1 MNLVQQ
7 ANFLEDVPKDQLVS
21 MSQDPNAQFP
31 PFLVL
36 SEIQRRT
43 TNEKNY
49 QAMVNQPTTTVAEEV
64 VSNFAQPT
72 GLQGGAPQTTP
83 LSTNIS
89 AGLSG
94 APTAP
99 MQMAASGGITGY
111 ANKGQ
116 TEYKA
121 GQDPFLT
128 ANSKITSKQYS
139 EILNKIAQNRIEE
152 RGQIAG
158 RMSNMGDRAF
168 SIMGG
173 SGNNIRLNP
182 NEEKMFVEL
191 ANQIINKKAS
201 GGVTGYATG
210 NMTALPAGSA
220 PMIGA
225 GIGMDAL
232 GANID
237 LERLAEIRNQVGDQA
252 FKFMFGEKFGDEF
265 MDYVSVIPAGGLAL
279 KGLTKAPGLISSGYK
294 GLKNYFKKA
303 KTKDTPLS
311 DVKIK
316 GGGSQPGGV
325 LRETIEEAGPGRKF
339 IQPIIDNPLTSAL
352 VATPVLGLINQA
364 MGDSEASDIVSDTKL
379 NTFTQEQY
387 DAAIAQAKKD
397 EKTRLEGLA
406 GAAKTMQSEN
416 KGDYRDLVRLGA
428 GIMSAKNIGEIG
440 TAVTGVLDAQDKR
453 GLVGLQGQLTKAQI
467 LKLESDIENQPLEQL
482 QSTASLLYKG
492 ISDGSLDREKNEP
505 ILEEY
510 LKQIQKLQNVV
521 VASTGSEILNKRK
534 IA

>member
-1 MNLVQQ
+1 
-7 ANFLEDVPKDQLVS
+7 

-49 QAMVNQPTTTVAEEV
+49 QAMQQQPTTTVAEEV
-64 VSNFAQPT
+64 VNEFMQPQLAQNQPT
-72 GLQGGAPQTTP
+72 GLQGGVPQSATP
-83 LSTNIS
+83 LPDSNIS

-152 RGQIAG
+152 RGQITG

-173 SGNNIRLNP
+173 SGNNIRLNS

-201 GGVTGYATG
+201 GGLTGYAAGDLTS
-210 NMTALPAGSA
+210 LPAGSA
-220 PMIGA
+220 PTFGA
-225 GIGMDAL
+225 GMGMDAL

-237 LERLAEIRNQVGDQA
+237 LERLKEIRNQVGDQA

-265 MDYVSVIPAGGLAL
+265 MDIVSVIPAGGLAL
-279 KGLTKAPGLISSGYK
+279 KGLTKAPGLIGKGYK

-316 GGGSQPGGV
+316 GGGTKPGGV
-325 LRETIEEAGPGRKF
+325 LRETIEEAGPGRPF
-339 IQPIIDNPLTSAL
+339 IQPIIDNPLTSSL
-352 VATPVLGLINQA
+352 IATPILGAINQA
-364 MGDSEASDIVSDTKL
+364 MDDPKAIEEKEDIKKTKPIMSKIESDLMFEAELARRAREKKETKQ
-379 NTFTQEQY
+379 T
-387 DAAIAQAKKD
+387 K
-397 EKTRLEGLA
+397 GL
-406 GAAKTMQSEN
+406 GQM
-416 KGDYRDLVRLGA
+416 DYRDMIRMGV
-428 GIMSAKNIGEIG
+428 GIMGAKDMSELGS
-440 TAVTGVLDAQDKR
+440 TVTGVLDAEDRR
-453 GLVGLQGQLTKAQI
+453 GLVGLQGKLTQAQTDQIQAKIESMPKEAILAQMKLINDAVESGVIQDMEAAQAQYNALAAKLAELEGQKAPTG
-467 LKLESDIENQPLEQL
+467 SDIL
-482 QSTASLLYKG
+482 S
-492 ISDGSLDREKNEP
+492 R
-505 ILEEY
+505 
-510 LKQIQKLQNVV
+510 
-521 VASTGSEILNKRK
+521 RK

>member
-1 MNLVQQ
+1 MNLIQQ
-7 ANFLEDVPKDQLVS
+7 ANFLENVPKDQLAQ
-21 MSQDPNAQFP
+21 MSQDPNGQFP

-36 SEIQRRT
+36 TEIQRRT
-43 TNEKNY
+43 MNEQNY
-49 QAMVNQPTTTVAEEV
+49 KAMQEQPTTTVAEEV
-64 VSNFAQPT
+64 VSEFMQPQLAQNQSQ
-72 GLQGGAPQTTP
+72 GLQGGAPEATP
-83 LSTNIS
+83 LPTNIS

-152 RGQIAG
+152 RGQITG

-173 SGNNIRLNP
+173 SGNNIRLNS

-201 GGVTGYATG
+201 GGLTGYAAGDLTS
-210 NMTALPAGSA
+210 LPAGSA
-220 PMIGA
+220 PTFGA
-225 GIGMDAL
+225 GMGMDAL

-237 LERLAEIRNQVGDQA
+237 LERLKEIRNQVGDQA

-294 GLKNYFKKA
+294 GLKNYFRGPKKNPSGRVTSA
-303 KTKDTPLS
+303 EAY
-311 DVKIK
+311 
-316 GGGSQPGGV
+316 GGEGYKY
-325 LRETIEEAGPGRKF
+325 IA
-339 IQPIIDNPLTSAL
+339 PIVENPLTSA
-352 VATPVLGLINQA
+352 VIATPVLGAINQA
-364 MGDSEASDIVSDTKL
+364 MGDSEASDVVSDENKKELTAEQLRIQELEKQIKEL
-379 NTFTQEQY
+379 N
-387 DAAIAQAKKD
+387 DLK
-397 EKTRLEGLA
+397 GLA
-406 GAAKTMQSEN
+406 GAKETKSR
-416 KGDYRDLVRLGA
+416 GDYRDLVRLGA
-428 GIMSAKNIGEIG
+428 GIMSAKNVGDIG
-440 TAVTGVLDAQDKR
+440 TAVTSIVDAQDKR
-453 GLVGLQGQLTKAQI
+453 ELMGIQGALTQAQTSQI
-467 LKLESDIENQPLEQL
+467 LAKIESMDKDSILARMKLINDAVESGVIQDMEAAQAQYNALSAKLAELEGQETKPAG
-482 QSTASLLYKG
+482 QDANVIASYG
-492 ISDGSLDREKNEP
+492 
-505 ILEEY
+505 
-510 LKQIQKLQNVV
+510 
-521 VASTGSEILNKRK
+521 
-534 IA
+534 